1 MKRFYKDVSVEPT
14 DGGYRVLLDG
24 RPIKTQMGRPQVVP
38 TEALGSALAA
48 EWAEQGEEI
57 DPRKFLFRDHADF
70 AIDIV
75 GQHQDETIAK
85 LLAEETDTLCYRA
98 GPDEPLYRRQQED
111 WEPLLCRLEDK
122 HGVSFQRISGVM
134 HKPQPPE
141 TIATLKAHLEQLD
154 DFALAGMTGLA
165 SLSASLAVA
174 LLSDD
179 EAVNDPMLLWRDAN
193 LEEEWQADQ
202 WGREEEAEEHAR
214 KRARSSPP
222 LTPSCCWRKADAS
235 ADPVGDLHRDVVC
248 RPVERRADAFAVGG
262 DPRDPRFEAAGF
274 DRTTLTRLHRVEDQ
288 HHAGRRRVVSE
299 LAQRS
304 REAVFG
310 QHAGI
315 VAVDDDA
322 ARAGADGFGD
332 QATQQARGLFDQVGF
347 AGDRRAW
354 SDRSGPARVTSSA
367 AGASNSEQDQR
378 GPGIGGPARAH
389 GRERSASASADCP
402 ASRRQS

>member
-14 DGGYRVLLDG
+14 DGGYRVLLDD

-38 TEALGSALAA
+38 TETLGSALAA

-75 GQHQDETIAK
+75 GEHRDETIAK
-85 LLAEETDTLCYRA
+85 LLAFAETDTLCYRA
-98 GPDEPLYRRQQED
+98 DPDEPLYRRQLED

-154 DFALAGMTGLA
+154 DYALAGMTALA

-179 EAVNDPMLLWRDAN
+179 EAVNDPMQLWRDAN

-202 WGREEEAEEHAR
+202 WGREEEAEE
-214 KRARSSPP
+214 
-222 LTPSCCWRKADAS
+222 
-235 ADPVGDLHRDVVC
+235 
-248 RPVERRADAFAVGG
+248 
-262 DPRDPRFEAAGF
+262 
-274 DRTTLTRLHRVEDQ
+274 
-288 HHAGRRRVVSE
+288 RRRKK
-299 LAQRS
+299 
-304 REAVFG
+304 
-310 QHAGI
+310 
-315 VAVDDDA
+315 
-322 ARAGADGFGD
+322 GD
-332 QATQQARGLFDQVGF
+332 EF
-347 AGDRRAW
+347 
-354 SDRSGPARVTSSA
+354 SA
-367 AGASNSEQDQR
+367 AHTFMLLAKS
-378 GPGIGGPARAH
+378 
-389 GRERSASASADCP
+389 
-402 ASRRQS
+402 